1 MSTLRNKK
9 ILVTG
14 GAGFI
19 GSHLVKRLID
29 EGAKVTVIVKYNSII
44 DCPRL
49 VKVWDKINV
58 LEADLRNTDSV
69 SEMKK
74 MSFDLVFHLAAYN
87 HVGDSFKHVLENV
100 NSNLISTINLLN
112 NGPKIKKVIH
122 MGTSEIYGIQTKLPF
137 NVKEMPN
144 PMSPYAVTKYASE
157 LFSLLKS
164 KSSNL
169 ELICVR
175 PFNTFGPFQ
184 SEKAIIPEMII
195 KCLQNK
201 EIKTTGGKQT
211 REFNYIDNIID
222 GILFL
227 NKKVKHAIEPIN
239 VGSNTPISIKNLVKK
254 IHKYTKSDSK
264 LRIGSLKYRP
274 NEIWRMQANNQFISS
289 KGWKPKINFDNGLK
303 FTIAW
308 YQKFYKSYLDKNS
321 SFKNL

>member
-1 MSTLRNKK
+1 MS
-9 ILVTG
+9 
-14 GAGFI
+14 
-19 GSHLVKRLID
+19 
-29 EGAKVTVIVKYNSII
+29 VIVKYNSII

-49 VKVWDKINV
+49 VQVWDKINV
-58 LEADLRNTDSV
+58 IEADLRNIDSV
-69 SEMKK
+69 NEMRKI
-74 MSFDLVFHLAAYN
+74 SFDLVFHLAAYN

-100 NSNLISTINLLN
+100 NSNFISTINLLN
-112 NGPKIKKVIH
+112 NGPKIKKLIH

-164 KSSNL
+164 KSNNL
-169 ELICVR
+169 NLICVR

-211 REFNYIDNIID
+211 REFNYIENIID

-227 NKKVKHAIEPIN
+227 NKKVKHTIEPIN
-239 VGSNTPISIKNLVKK
+239 VGSNTPITIKNLVKK
-254 IHKYTKSDSK
+254 IHKYSKSDSK

-274 NEIWRMQANNQFISS
+274 NEIWRMQANNKFLSS
-289 KGWKPKINFDNGLK
+289 KGWKPKINFDDGLK
-303 FTIAW
+303 LTIAW
-308 YQKFYKSYLDKNS
+308 YRKFHKSYLDKNS